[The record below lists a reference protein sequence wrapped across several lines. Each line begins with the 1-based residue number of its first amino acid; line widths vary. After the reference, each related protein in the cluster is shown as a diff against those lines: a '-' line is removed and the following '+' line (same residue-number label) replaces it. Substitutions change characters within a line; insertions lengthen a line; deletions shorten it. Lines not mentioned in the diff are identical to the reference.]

1 MARTARR
8 TLSFLAIALVASCG
22 ASDGGAGDPDA
33 GFTADAPIGGPDAFV
48 ADPDCGN
55 LHAVIRDFRMHQ
67 PSDFED
73 PEGNSDFAHPGLVK
87 VALGADGTPDY
98 APAGAVRPH
107 TSGPANFAQWYH
119 DVPGVNQAVPYTIP
133 LTTDPQ
139 GVSRFASDA
148 FFPVDN
154 LGFGNEGGA
163 HNFAFT
169 TEVHTAF
176 VYKGGEVFTFTGDD
190 DLWLFINGRLAIDL
204 GGLHPP
210 LTGAVDLD
218 ARAAELGI
226 TRGNTYRMDIFHAE
240 RHTTASNFRVETTIE
255 CFIVVN

>member
-8 TLSFLAIALVASCG
+8 TLSFLAISLVAACG
-22 ASDGGAGDPDA
+22 ADA
-33 GFTADAPIGGPDAFV
+33 GSGADAGPTADASIGPGGPDAFV

-55 LHAVIRDFRMHQ
+55 LHAIIRDFRMHQ

-73 PEGNSDFAHPGLVK
+73 PEGNSDASYPGLVK
-87 VALGADGTPDY
+87 LHLGADGTPDY

-119 DVPGVNQAVPYTIP
+119 DVPGVNQAVPYTFP
-133 LTTDPQ
+133 LTTDAQ

-148 FFPVDN
+148 FFPLDGM
-154 LGFGNEGGA
+154 GFGNEGMP
-163 HNFAFT
+163 HNFSFT

-190 DLWLFINGRLAIDL
+190 DLWLFINGVLAIDL

-226 TRGNTYRMDIFHAE
+226 TKGNTYRMDIFHAE